1 MTLRLDCVSRDFAGV
16 HAVTDVTLE
25 VERGEVVGLVGP
37 NGSGKT
43 TLVNLA
49 SGVVAPSGGRV
60 SVDGV
65 DLSGAG
71 PDRFARAGL
80 VRTFQSLRLFEGM
93 IVLDNVRMGAQ
104 RGVRASLAQAL
115 LRPPSFRRR
124 ERSLT
129 ECAMVALDH
138 VGLGDLAYRPV
149 TALSHGQRRR
159 VELARAF
166 AARPRYLILD
176 EPGAGVQPDQLAA
189 LADLIAGERNRGA
202 GVLVVEHDTG
212 MVDRLCDRVLGMA
225 DGRVVAEGTF
235 SQVAGHPLLAPHL
248 RAPT

>member
-1 MTLRLDCVSRDFAGV
+1 MTLRLDHASRDFAGV
-16 HAVTDVTLE
+16 HAVTDVSLE
-25 VERGEVVGLVGP
+25 VEPGEVVGLVGP

-49 SGVVAPSGGRV
+49 SGVVTPSSGLV
-60 SVDGV
+60 SVDGD
-65 DLSGAG
+65 DLSGSG
-71 PDRFARAGL
+71 PDHFAAAGL

-93 IVLDNVRMGAQ
+93 MVLDNVRMGAQ
-104 RGVRASLAQAL
+104 RGVRVSLTQAVF
-115 LRPPSFRRR
+115 RPPSFRRR

-129 ECAMVALDH
+129 TSAMAALDR
-138 VGLGDLAYRPV
+138 VGLADMAHRPV

-166 AARPRYLILD
+166 AAHPRYLILD
-176 EPGAGVQPDQLAA
+176 EPGAGVQADQLTA
-189 LADLIAGERNRGA
+189 LANLITGERDRGA

-235 SQVAGHPLLAPHL
+235 AQVAGHPLLAPHL